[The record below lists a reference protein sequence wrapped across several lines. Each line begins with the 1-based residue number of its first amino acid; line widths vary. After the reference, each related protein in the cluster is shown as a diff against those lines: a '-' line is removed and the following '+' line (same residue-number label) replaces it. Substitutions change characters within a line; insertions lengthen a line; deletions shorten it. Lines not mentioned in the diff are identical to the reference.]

1 MRKYLFTLFFTAL
14 FTACSDLSFDQVGQI
29 PGEKILAVAS
39 SDFSSGSI
47 SIVDP
52 ASGQA
57 YPDIAAIH
65 SDALVRV
72 SPFDGRLYVINRLGQ
87 DSLQIFNPS
96 SSFNLDLEF
105 TLNPA
110 SNPQDIAFYSVQKA
124 FISLYNRNEILVV
137 NTASG
142 SITKRISLDAY
153 ADADGYAEI
162 SSLHLENI
170 NGRTLLFAAL
180 QRLNRKNL
188 YKPGDY
194 SLILVIDPEN
204 YAVIKSI
211 KLTGTNPNSDF
222 LLYRDSSSEPYLLI
236 SCVGSYGLY
245 YQLDGGIEKIH
256 LSDNPEEIYSAGYLI
271 TEAELG
277 GESTEFIISN
287 EKLYAILSDAEY
299 NTALQRYDLASK
311 SLDETIFTFDNSQGG
326 FLSGLVLED
335 NLLYFGSRNPL
346 NPGILA
352 YNLTENNFLH
362 GGPINTGLPPY
373 SIAFIP

>member
-1 MRKYLFTLFFTAL
+1 MRKYLFTLFFTSL
-14 FTACSDLSFDQVGQI
+14 LTACSDLSFDQVGQI

-39 SDFSSGSI
+39 SDFSSGFI